1 MGLRIK
7 NKLSLVRKLTAVI
20 FAGVFFGGFCFSEE
34 NAKAKELVSSQYYNA
49 LISKGTVSEYRD
61 DGSKGFKLLP
71 KSVYDDKI
79 NESQIVKEEKNYPY
93 TYEGLYLLSKN
104 DLLAN
109 GKSGKSTITIDDVS
123 VVVRSVSKMQGM
135 MYYSTTKKKEC
146 VLYEKA
152 YMIKGNG
159 DKTKI
164 ADQNTGNADGQV
176 SYCLQDD
183 NSFGVNTYKLSYFQ
197 KEDTL
202 LCRFEILDKMGLGPF
217 NAIYPGKMVINI
229 LVIDCGDD
237 LLLYLNTDLDSIKF
251 PGIKGQITDSMSSRM
266 DAVYKWFITQF

>member
-1 MGLRIK
+1 M
-7 NKLSLVRKLTAVI
+7 
-20 FAGVFFGGFCFSEE
+20 
-34 NAKAKELVSSQYYNA
+34 
-49 LISKGTVSEYRD
+49 
-61 DGSKGFKLLP
+61 
-71 KSVYDDKI
+71 
-79 NESQIVKEEKNYPY
+79 
-93 TYEGLYLLSKN
+93 
-104 DLLAN
+104 
-109 GKSGKSTITIDDVS
+109 
-123 VVVRSVSKMQGM
+123 RSVSKMQGM
-135 MYYSTTKKKEC
+135 TNYSSTKKKEC
-146 VLYEKA
+146 VLYEKC
-152 YMIKGNG
+152 YMIAGPGK
-159 DKTKI
+159 KSKI
-164 ADQNTGNADGQV
+164 EDQNIGNADGQV

-197 KEDTL
+197 KDDTL

>member
-1 MGLRIK
+1 M
-7 NKLSLVRKLTAVI
+7 NKKINCVLAAGVLFATLC
-20 FAGVFFGGFCFSEE
+20 FAGE
-34 NAKAKELVSSQYYNA
+34 NAKVKELVGAQYYDK

-61 DGSKGFKLLP
+61 NGAKGFKLLP
-71 KSVYDDKI
+71 NSIYAAKI
-79 NESQIVKEEKNYPY
+79 NESQIEKDEKNYPY
-93 TYEGLYLLSKN
+93 TYEGLYLLSKK
-104 DLLAN
+104 DLLAK

-135 MYYSTTKKKEC
+135 TYYSSTKKKEC
-146 VLYEKA
+146 VLYEKC
-152 YMIKGNG
+152 YMIAGPGK
-159 DKTKI
+159 KTKI
-164 ADQNTGNADGQV
+164 DDQNTGNADGQV

-197 KEDTL
+197 KDDTL

>member
-1 MGLRIK
+1 MRNNILKKMSMFFLAGAVMTGLA
-7 NKLSLVRKLTAVI
+7 S
-20 FAGVFFGGFCFSEE
+20 AGE
-34 NAKAKELVSSQYYNA
+34 NAKVKELVDSKYYSELVN
-49 LISKGTVSEYRD
+49 KGTVSTYRD

-71 KSVYDDKI
+71 KSIYNDKI
-79 NESQIVKEEKNYPY
+79 NSSMIEKEEKNYPY
-93 TYEGLYLLSKN
+93 TFEGLYLLSKK
-104 DLLAN
+104 DLLSK

-123 VVVRSVSKMQGM
+123 VVVRSISKMQGM
-135 MYYSTTKKKEC
+135 TYYSSTKKKEC
-146 VLYEKA
+146 VLYEKT
-152 YMIKGNG
+152 YMIAGPG
-159 DKTKI
+159 DKTKV

-197 KEDTL
+197 KDDTL
-202 LCRFEILDKMGLGPF
+202 LCNFSILDKMGLGPF
-217 NAIYPGKMVINI
+217 KAIYPGKMIINI

-237 LLLYLNTDLDSIKF
+237 LLLYLNTDLDSVKF

>member
-1 MGLRIK
+1 M
-7 NKLSLVRKLTAVI
+7 NKKINCVLAAGVLFSTLC
-20 FAGVFFGGFCFSEE
+20 FAGE
-34 NAKAKELVSSQYYNA
+34 NAKVKELVGAQYYDK

-61 DGSKGFKLLP
+61 NGAKGFKLLP
-71 KSVYDDKI
+71 KSIYAAKI
-79 NESQIVKEEKNYPY
+79 NESQIEKEEKNYPY
-93 TYEGLYLLSKN
+93 TYEGLYILSKKDLLSK
-104 DLLAN
+104 

-135 MYYSTTKKKEC
+135 TYYSSTKKKEC
-146 VLYEKA
+146 VLYEKC
-152 YMIKGNG
+152 YMIAGPGK
-159 DKTKI
+159 KSKI
-164 ADQNTGNADGQV
+164 EDQNTGNADGQV